1 MKIRAYSVL
10 EIKSVDDEQR
20 IIEGIASTPETDRMG
35 DIVEP
40 DGAQYT
46 LPIPLLWQHDSE
58 QPIGQ
63 VIAAKVTAAG
73 IQIRAQIAKNVLP
86 QIDNAWALI
95 KSGLVRG
102 LSIGFCPIEQADI
115 TGTWGIRF
123 TKWDWYELSC
133 VTIPANSAANI
144 QTVKSFDQPRAASG
158 TPRPVVKLLPG
169 ASGSS
174 RVRATRPSAP
184 MKKSYADQ
192 IATWEATRKTKTD
205 RMDEILAKS
214 ADAGTTLDAAEK
226 EEHDTLE
233 GETKDIDDTIR
244 RLKSAEE
251 REKAAAKPV
260 DGSSAPAGSQSRSH
274 IVVAK
279 KELPKGVGFA
289 QMAMCV
295 AMARG
300 VQSDALAFAKQ
311 YYPADSLIEKAILG
325 MRAKAAVGAGAVV
338 TSHWADDLVPYN
350 VLSADFIEYLRAGNI
365 VDKFGAANPG
375 GGADY
380 PALRKVPFNIRV
392 SGFSAGLTG
401 NWVGEGKPAPMSKAT
416 SFNTTLT
423 WAKVEALTAL
433 TKEEIRFSNPS
444 AEAKVRDDIARAI
457 NTRIDIDF
465 VDPAKA
471 AVANVSPASI
481 TDSIVATAPTAAT
494 RGRADHGPRVFD
506 QAVRAEQPEPE
517 RHRPDHV
524 GADGAADFD
533 DDDLAR
539 DAVLPEHHHAG
550 RLPARLPGARVR
562 EPDERRIAE
571 HADDRRR
578 QGVRDLPGR

>member
-1 MKIRAYSVL
+1 
-10 EIKSVDDEQR
+10 
-20 IIEGIASTPETDRMG
+20 
-35 DIVEP
+35 
-40 DGAQYT
+40 
-46 LPIPLLWQHDSE
+46 
-58 QPIGQ
+58 
-63 VIAAKVTAAG
+63 
-73 IQIRAQIAKNVLP
+73 
-86 QIDNAWALI
+86 
-95 KSGLVRG
+95 
-102 LSIGFCPIEQADI
+102 
-115 TGTWGIRF
+115 
-123 TKWDWYELSC
+123 
-133 VTIPANSAANI
+133 
-144 QTVKSFDQPRAASG
+144 
-158 TPRPVVKLLPG
+158 
-169 ASGSS
+169 
-174 RVRATRPSAP
+174 

-260 DGSSAPAGSQSRSH
+260 DGSSAAAAQS
-274 IVVAK
+274 VAQPHRRG
-279 KELPKGVGFA
+279 EKGTPQGRRLRADGDVRRDG
-289 QMAMCV
+289 
-295 AMARG
+295 ARG
-300 VQSDALAFAKQ
+300 PVGCARIREAVL
-311 YYPADSLIEKAILG
+311 PADSLIEKAILG

-380 PALRKVPFNIRV
+380 PSLRKVPFNIRV

-481 TDSIVATAPTAAT
+481 TDSIVAWPQ
-494 RGRADHGPRVFD
+494 PRRL
-506 QAVRAEQPEPE
+506 Q
-517 RHRPDHV
+517 RPSS
-524 GADGAADFD
+524 
-533 DDDLAR
+533 R
-539 DAVLPEHHHAG
+539 TSRP
-550 RLPARLPGARVR
+550 
-562 EPDERRIAE
+562 
-571 HADDRRR
+571 
-578 QGVRDLPGR
+578 